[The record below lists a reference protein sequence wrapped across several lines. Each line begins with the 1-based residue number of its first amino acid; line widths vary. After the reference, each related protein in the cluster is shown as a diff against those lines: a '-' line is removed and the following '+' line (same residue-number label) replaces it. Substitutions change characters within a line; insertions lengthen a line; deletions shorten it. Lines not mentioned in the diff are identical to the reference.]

1 MAFYKVTEE
10 FWKQGIPYRAITEP
24 SELADIP
31 YICLRLPTGGG
42 KTLLACHAVAVAN
55 REYLKQEYS
64 IVLWLV
70 PSNAIQVQT
79 LDALKQ
85 PRHPYRLAL
94 EDAFGGAVA
103 VFDISQRRQIRP
115 RDFLDKTVVIVAT
128 YQAFRVEDKSD
139 RNVYADD
146 ENLEDHFR
154 DARMG
159 EGLDVVEKGPRRGE
173 IALSFANVLHRQRP
187 LMILDEAHNFM
198 TGLSGGTKA
207 RLNPAAII
215 ELTATPKSRSNVIAV
230 ATAMELKAEDMIKMP
245 VHL

>member
-1 MAFYKVTEE
+1 MAKHNAANARIKREYF
-10 FWKQGIPYRAITEP
+10 FWLKQA
-24 SELADIP
+24 
-31 YICLRLPTGGG
+31 GGG
-42 KTLLACHAVAVAN
+42 KTFLAAHAIKVAADSYMDRPFAPV
-55 REYLKQEYS
+55 
-64 IVLWLV
+64 IWLV

-94 EDAFGGAVA
+94 EEAFGGAVA
-103 VFDISQRRQIRP
+103 VFDISERRQIRP
-115 RDFLDKTVVIVAT
+115 RDFLEKTVVIIAT
-128 YQAFRVEDKSD
+128 YQAFRVEDTSN

-146 ENLEDHFR
+146 ENLEDHFQ

-159 EGLDVVEKGPRRGE
+159 EGLDVVQDGPRRGQ

-207 RLNPAAII
+207 RLNPFAII
-215 ELTATPKSRSNVIAV
+215 ELTATPRPRSNVIAV
-230 ATAMELKAEDMIKMP
+230 ATAMELKAKT
-245 VHL
+245 